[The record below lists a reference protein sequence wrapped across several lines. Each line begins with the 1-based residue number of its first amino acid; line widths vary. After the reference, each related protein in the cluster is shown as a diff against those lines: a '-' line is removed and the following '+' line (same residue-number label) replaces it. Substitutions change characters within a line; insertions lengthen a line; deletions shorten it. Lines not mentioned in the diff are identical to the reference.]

1 MAARRK
7 IPPEVQAI
15 FDKYQKNLVRRLNK
29 QDAINLFLEQFGL
42 SEDQAESMFEMFDND
57 HNGEL
62 SLWEFHQFYTMIGN
76 HAQEMLNLFEK
87 LEKDDKG
94 HIQIEAAFEAMRTMK
109 TPSGRPLKET
119 EIEMFLKAAA
129 GEEKFI
135 DLQKFVSLLCGLKLY
150 KG

>member
-1 MAARRK
+1 M
-7 IPPEVQAI
+7 
-15 FDKYQKNLVRRLNK
+15 VRRLNK
-29 QDAINLFLEQFGL
+29 GDAIKLFLDEFGL
-42 SEDQAESMFEMFDND
+42 KDEQAESMFEMFDRD

-76 HAQEMLNLFEK
+76 HAQDMLTLFEK
-87 LEKDDKG
+87 LEKDEKG
-94 HIQIEAAFEAMRTMK
+94 HIQIDAAWEAMKTMN